1 MCIVLWYGMA
11 KMRRGVKS
19 KEFDVNVEDVAR
31 AVAILEKED
40 GRRVTGEMM
49 RSESSHSHWQKSSRQ
64 AKDKRM
70 NCELLLGI
78 TSFTEK
84 VHYSYFIAFQSSSG
98 LKTSL
103 S

>member
-1 MCIVLWYGMA
+1 MFMCILYC
-11 KMRRGVKS
+11 GVKS
-19 KEFDVNVEDVAR
+19 TEFDVRVGDVARSVAR

-70 NCELLLGI
+70 NC
-78 TSFTEK
+78 
-84 VHYSYFIAFQSSSG
+84 
-98 LKTSL
+98 
-103 S
+103 